1 MCPNYPLSQKVTMKR
16 FFDKVAQHIDKLDA
30 ESVRGQ
36 YKGLADEFAF
46 LDAVFRAMGEG
57 VIVVSDKGTIAY
69 ANPAAEKL
77 AYFDF
82 SSSKGKSIAKVIPGW
97 DWNDLLEPAVA
108 SDWTRTA
115 SREIEITYPEHRI
128 LELRSMPDGT
138 ATVVLIR
145 DVTLARLREES
156 ALESGRIEAI
166 QHLAAGVAHEIGNPL
181 NALALNLDLLARDIR
196 KEPEGERRT
205 RLLADIE
212 TARREVKR
220 IDAINRSFLA
230 ALRPVKPV
238 LAPGSLADPLK
249 ATLAEL
255 KQRFEDRNIHA
266 VLDLPPALPTV
277 LFDAGQMQQ
286 VFFNLIKNA
295 LEAMKDGGTL
305 DIGFEIS
312 DAYVTVFISDTGGG
326 ISAAE
331 MARLFEPYRTT
342 KGSAG
347 NGLGLMVCRRI
358 VRAHGGEIDV
368 ESKEGEGT
376 RFKVRLPRLEKRVRR
391 LA

>member
-1 MCPNYPLSQKVTMKR
+1 MKR

-57 VIVVSDKGTIAY
+57 VIVVSGKGTIAY

-77 AYFDF
+77 AYFDY
-82 SSSKGKSIAKVIPGW
+82 SASKGKPVAKVIPGW
-97 DWNDLLEPAVA
+97 DWNDLLAPAAVA
-108 SDWTRTA
+108 DWTRAA
-115 SREIEITYPEHRI
+115 SREIEITYPERRI
-128 LELRSMPDGT
+128 LELRSMPDGA

-145 DVTLARLREES
+145 DVTLERLREEN

-166 QHLAAGVAHEIGNPL
+166 QQLASGVAHEIGNPL

-196 KEPEGERRT
+196 KEPDGEHRT

-220 IDAINRSFLA
+220 IDAINRSFLQ

-238 LAPGSLADPLK
+238 LAPGSLAVPLK

-255 KQRFEDRNIHA
+255 KQRFMDRNIHA

-277 LFDAGQMQQ
+277 LFDAGKMQQ
-286 VFFNLIKNA
+286 VFFNLVKNA
-295 LEAMKDGGTL
+295 IEAMKDGGSL
-305 DIGFEIS
+305 NIGFEIS
-312 DAYVTVFISDTGGG
+312 DAYVTVFINDTGGG
-326 ISAAE
+326 IPAAE

-342 KGSAG
+342 KGPEG